1 MKRSRKRLRPAP
13 PREWWMDDQPWK
25 MREYILRLAMDR
37 KRRRFILRNWNA
49 HRTYTYIRMEWYGQ
63 MVCHDPANVMVIRV

>member
-13 PREWWMDDQPWK
+13 PREWWEDDQLWE
-25 MREYILRLAMDR
+25 MREYLLRQAMER